1 MQKIFV
7 YPLMS
12 NNILRK
18 DINSL
23 INFLKKNPRL
33 TQGENVYLFEKLW
46 SKWLGIKYSVFV
58 NSGSSANLLSIT
70 LLKHK
75 FPRGGE
81 IIVPPLTWVSDISSV
96 IQNGFKPIFV
106 DINLN
111 TLGMN
116 DELIIKKINK
126 NTKAVFLSHIQGF
139 NALSDKLL
147 KFLNKKKIILIED
160 VCESHG
166 ASFKNKKLGTYGW
179 LSNFSFYYAHH
190 LSTIEGGMI
199 CTNDMNAYDDLIQL
213 RSHGMVRELRNENKK
228 KLLIKKNKLLNK
240 DFIFLY
246 PAYNLRNTELG
257 GILGISQL
265 SRLDD
270 YIKKRNINHKVFLDN
285 IDKEIFYTDFNM
297 MGHSNY
303 SFNLILRPAYK
314 NKINKLKKLLEKNQ
328 IEFRMGSAGGGN
340 QLRQPY
346 IQKYVKKNEF
356 KKYPNTEYVHFY
368 GMYLG
373 NYPELKKKKILKLT
387 KILNKIRFI

>member
-1 MQKIFV
+1 
-7 YPLMS
+7 
-12 NNILRK
+12 
-18 DINSL
+18 
-23 INFLKKNPRL
+23 
-33 TQGENVYLFEKLW
+33 
-46 SKWLGIKYSVFV
+46 
-58 NSGSSANLLSIT
+58 
-70 LLKHK
+70 
-75 FPRGGE
+75 
-81 IIVPPLTWVSDISSV
+81 
-96 IQNGFKPIFV
+96 
-106 DINLN
+106 
-111 TLGMN
+111 MN

-303 SFNLILRPAYK
+303 AFNLILRPAYK